1 MTTDGIK
8 IRIMLSLGKG
18 TSQYGDPDPRLR
30 VSIAH
35 LWAQL
40 EGGPRGHRDK
50 YSSRRTSSNSARV
63 QPHESPHDDG
73 TSQTGMLNRMK
84 EY

>member
-1 MTTDGIK
+1 MGIQ
-8 IRIMLSLGKG
+8 ILDCVFG
-18 TSQYGDPDPRLR
+18 
-30 VSIAH
+30 
-35 LWAQL
+35 AQL
-40 EGGPRGHRDK
+40 EGGPRGRRDK